1 MTEVV
6 FVSLAHKYGQLT
18 AADLEHVQ
26 KADIRLALQDMAFDC
41 TVHPEDLQLKA
52 SLGNVTAI
60 DAALPDNNPYR
71 VACQPRAGGS
81 TSLIEARHLPR
92 WPVSSCPE
100 KIGVVAIRR
109 LAA

>member
-1 MTEVV
+1 VDLRPACMEH
-6 FVSLAHKYGQLT
+6 AH
-18 AADLEHVQ
+18 HVEPQ
-26 KADIRLALQDMAFDC
+26 AALQDMAFDC

-81 TSLIEARHLPR
+81 TSLIEASPLQ
-92 WPVSSCPE
+92 
-100 KIGVVAIRR
+100 
-109 LAA
+109 